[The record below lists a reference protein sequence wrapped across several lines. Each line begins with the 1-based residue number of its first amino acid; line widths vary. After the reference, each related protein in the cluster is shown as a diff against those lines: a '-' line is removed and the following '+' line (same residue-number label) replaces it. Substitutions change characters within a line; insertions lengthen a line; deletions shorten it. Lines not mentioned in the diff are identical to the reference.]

1 MAQISISAAD
11 ISANPIIGTPLTRN
25 ITDNKRFLNAIYY
38 CRSMY
43 KEYFA
48 ANHVSIGT
56 LHGEIQGSKHR
67 ASKRVLKSFCVK

>member
-1 MAQISISAAD
+1 MPSDYCFVSLV
-11 ISANPIIGTPLTRN
+11 SRN

-48 ANHVSIGT
+48 ANHVGIGA
-56 LHGEIQGSKHR
+56 LQGEIHGSKHR
-67 ASKRVLKSFCVK
+67 ASQLVLKSFCVT